1 MYVFIN
7 WDVSPEI
14 ANFGFWALRYYSLF
28 FASGFIISHYI
39 MQDIFRR
46 DSRTMEELDTLTL
59 YMIGATII
67 GARLGHC
74 LFYEPEYFL
83 KHPLE
88 ILQVWNGGLASHGAT
103 VGILLALFLFSKK
116 VKVPYLWILDR
127 IVIVVALCGGLIRLG
142 NLMNSE
148 IVGKPTNV
156 PWGFIFV
163 QNGEDFARHPAQ
175 LYEAI
180 STFVLFGVLWYLYLK
195 TDIKNKTGLIFGIF
209 CTVLFSLRIYYEFL
223 KENQVEF
230 EDEMALNMGQIL
242 SIPMVLIGIYCIIKS
257 LRNFNNNTYQVK
269 AQDKSEL

>member
-1 MYVFIN
+1 MNMYGFIT

-14 ANFGFWALRYYSLF
+14 VNFGFWALRYYSLF
-28 FASGFIISHYI
+28 FASGFIISHFV
-39 MQDIFRR
+39 MQDIFNK
-46 DSRTMEELDTLTL
+46 DGRTAEELDTLTL

-74 LFYEPEYFL
+74 LFYEPDYFL

-103 VGILLALFLFSKK
+103 VGILTALYFFSKK
-116 VKVPYLWILDR
+116 AKVGYLWILDR

-148 IVGKPTNV
+148 IVGKPTDL

-163 QNGEDFARHPAQ
+163 QNGENFARHPSQ
-175 LYEAI
+175 LYEGI
-180 STFVLFGVLWYLYLK
+180 TTFMLFGILWFMYLK
-195 TDIKNKTGLIFGIF
+195 TNAKHKTGLIFGIF

-230 EDEMALNMGQIL
+230 ENDMVLNMGQIL
-242 SIPMVLIGIYCIIKS
+242 SIPMVLVGIWCIIRS
-257 LRNFNNNTYQVK
+257 QNTKTATPEMVN
-269 AQDKSEL
+269 SRTV